1 MKKQKI
7 MRFSLS
13 LFLLLLS
20 ILLSLGGIV
29 AFIVLF
35 VPDFNIFWMFLSPI
49 IIIFYQTPAVFCFRQ
64 YKKQRRKE
72 LGKKESQ
79 EKSNETLHH

>member
-1 MKKQKI
+1 
-7 MRFSLS
+7 MRFSPS

-35 VPDFNIFWMFLSPI
+35 VPDFNIFWMFLSPMI
-49 IIIFYQTPAVFCFRQ
+49 LILYQTPAVYCFQQ

-79 EKSNETLHH
+79 EKSDETYHQ